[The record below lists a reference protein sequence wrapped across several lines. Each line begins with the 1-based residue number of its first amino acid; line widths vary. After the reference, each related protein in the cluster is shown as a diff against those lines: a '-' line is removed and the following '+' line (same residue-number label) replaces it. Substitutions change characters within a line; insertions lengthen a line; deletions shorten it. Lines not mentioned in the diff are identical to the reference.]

1 METVK
6 LEMTFDQLD
15 LLVDIVYN
23 TDVEDLWEENTP
35 DEVLEIQNQKI
46 QEIHRLLLRKLG

>member
-35 DEVLEIQNQKI
+35 DEVLEIQDQKI

>member
-1 METVK
+1 METIN
-6 LEMTFDQLD
+6 LEMTFDQLE
-15 LLVDIVYN
+15 LLLDIVYN

>member
-1 METVK
+1 METIN
-6 LEMTFDQLD
+6 LEMTFDQLE
-15 LLVDIVYN
+15 LLLDIVYI